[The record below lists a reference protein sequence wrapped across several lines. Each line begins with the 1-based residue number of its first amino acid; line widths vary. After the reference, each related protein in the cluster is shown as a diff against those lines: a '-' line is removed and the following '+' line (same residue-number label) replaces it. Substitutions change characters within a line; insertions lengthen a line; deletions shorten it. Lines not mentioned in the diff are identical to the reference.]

1 MNKIT
6 GRIKEQELMKMVL
19 DGDQPEFLAVYG
31 RRRVGKTFL
40 IRNVYQNEI
49 VFQMT
54 GTANSTTTK
63 ELTNFFTSL
72 MMADPETEYEKCP
85 ENWFAAFQLLQGYLE
100 KRKGRKKVVF
110 FDELPWIDTPQSD
123 FISGLEHFWNAWAS
137 ARKDIILVVCGS
149 AASWMINKL
158 INNKGG
164 LHNRVT
170 RRIKLMPF
178 TLFETEEYF
187 KIKKISLD
195 RYQIVQLYLVMGG
208 IPFYL
213 NEIMPGKSAAQVID
227 HLCFTEGGIL
237 RTEYNNLYHSLFN
250 SAERH
255 MAIVEALAG
264 KNIGLTRE
272 ELIKACGLP
281 NGGNTT
287 KAINELTESGFIS
300 KTYPFGQKKK
310 NLLYRLIDNY
320 SLFYLKFIR
329 DGKAAG
335 EGSWLSRI
343 DHPSWR
349 AWSGYA
355 FENICF
361 THILQI
367 KKALG
372 ISGVYAEISSWK
384 NKELGVQIDLIIERR
399 DHVISLSQIKFSRDP
414 YVISKSYRTELE
426 KKISAFRTMTKT
438 RKAVFLTLITTFGL
452 SENIHSLGFVQNT
465 VDLDDLFSPS

>member
-1 MNKIT
+1 
-6 GRIKEQELMKMVL
+6 
-19 DGDQPEFLAVYG
+19 
-31 RRRVGKTFL
+31 
-40 IRNVYQNEI
+40 
-49 VFQMT
+49 
-54 GTANSTTTK
+54 
-63 ELTNFFTSL
+63 

-85 ENWFAAFQLLQGYLE
+85 KNWFAAFQLLQGYLE

-195 RYQIVQLYLVMGG
+195 RYQIAQLYLVMGG

-255 MAIVEALAG
+255 MAIVEALSG

-272 ELIKACGLP
+272 ELIKASGLP

-320 SLFYLKFIR
+320 SLFYLKFVR
-329 DGKAAG
+329 DGRAAG

-361 THILQI
+361 THIIQI

-399 DHVISLSQIKFSRDP
+399 DHVISLSEIKFSRDP
-414 YVISKSYRTELE
+414 YVISKSYKSELE

-452 SENIHSLGFVQNT
+452 SENVHSLGFVQNT